1 MGELITHIH
10 HNSKL
15 PFFFFFQITIDC
27 MVFYK
32 LEQQNENK
40 DKQIF

>member
-15 PFFFFFQITIDC
+15 PFFFFQITIDC
-27 MVFYK
+27 MVFSQ